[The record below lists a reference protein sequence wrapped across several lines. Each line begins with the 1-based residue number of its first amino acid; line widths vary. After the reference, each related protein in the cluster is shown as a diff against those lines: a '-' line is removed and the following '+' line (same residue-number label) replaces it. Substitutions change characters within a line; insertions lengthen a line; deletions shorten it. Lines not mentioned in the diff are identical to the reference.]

1 MPGSWGPDFS
11 VPINFLLQYPPEIVE
26 NITRRKKYSASRK
39 CKSPEI
45 TDMPTEEISKDGAD
59 DLPEALPDIRNKLPS
74 EASLEANAAE
84 NYPLV
89 EEGDEIG
96 NTSCDAVENGIQDGR
111 PEKQKCQSQGKWHG
125 VDPVIFFDD
134 DATIS
139 SIRNFYGISDS
150 FPFNGHLVTRNS
162 DLHHAKRI
170 YYVSESVSDIL
181 RLNFQVGQQLK
192 ITSLGLKIF
201 VSCSFCMYLFTYCRC
216 FVTTD
221 PFQ

>member
-1 MPGSWGPDFS
+1 MLGSRGTDFS
-11 VPINFLLQYPPEIVE
+11 VSINFLLQYPPEIAE
-26 NITRRKKYSASRK
+26 NITSRKKYLASRK
-39 CKSPEI
+39 CKSPENS
-45 TDMPTEEISKDGAD
+45 DMLTEEISKDGAD

-74 EASLEANAAE
+74 VASLEANAME

-89 EEGDEIG
+89 EEGDKEG
-96 NTSCDAVENGIQDGR
+96 NTLCGFVENGIQDGQ
-111 PEKQKCQSQGKWHG
+111 PEKQKCQSQGKWRG

-134 DATIS
+134 DATVS
-139 SIRNFYGISDS
+139 SIRNFYGISNA
-150 FPFNGHLVTRNS
+150 FPFDGHLVTRNS
-162 DLHHAKRI
+162 DLHRVKRI
-170 YYVSESVSDIL
+170 YYVSKSVSDIL

-201 VSCSFCMYLFTYCRC
+201 VSCSFCLYFFTYCQC